1 MQKTGGSSSITNNHL
16 NNQNLIIK
24 DIVDIPNKTPV
35 NQVRVPILMPSEK
48 ETNLK
53 KHVKDIPKVK
63 DSLMNIKEVIEDKE
77 INRNDY
83 MSAKESIHIKNDT
96 LEKEQVN
103 LSDTNNKKL
112 NLKTRRKVNVT
123 NNTSM
128 FAAK

>member
-1 MQKTGGSSSITNNHL
+1 ML
-16 NNQNLIIK
+16 
-24 DIVDIPNKTPV
+24 
-35 NQVRVPILMPSEK
+35 SEK

-63 DSLMNIKEVIEDKE
+63 ESLMNIKEVIEDKE
-77 INRNDY
+77 INRNDF
-83 MSAKESIHIKNDT
+83 MNVKESVHIINDT
-96 LEKEQVN
+96 VKKEQVN

-112 NLKTRRKVNVT
+112 NLKTRKKVNVT